1 MGKNSYTGGCLCGNI
16 RYALTEPPLFVG
28 TCHCRMCQKWTGRP
42 MFASATF
49 ATSAVKV
56 LFGSPKKYKSSEVSE
71 RFFCNDCGSSLFTRY
86 CSGGAFDSLTHI
98 MVGTLDNPEVGKPVF
113 HYGAESELSWMYSE
127 DGIPRI
133 SIDVS
138 DPAKQN
144 DLMAE
149 LVALGQKT

>member
-71 RFFCNDCGSSLFTRY
+71 RFFVMIVVVHYLR
-86 CSGGAFDSLTHI
+86 AIVL
-98 MVGTLDNPEVGKPVF
+98 VGPL
-113 HYGAESELSWMYSE
+113 
-127 DGIPRI
+127 IR
-133 SIDVS
+133 
-138 DPAKQN
+138 
-144 DLMAE
+144 
-149 LVALGQKT
+149 